1 MSPEGRAAAGI
12 LWGRLR
18 SEVDIIKLGLP
29 YRYRQP
35 ILRDVTDLAPVPTRR
50 PARRASGVLSAAW
63 FSSRGDRPALI
74 IDNSATG
81 ENVKD
86 AYSVVSF
93 AEFGERI
100 NERCSALG
108 RTRRLVQLA
117 DVDDI
122 EAMVTL
128 FAALDGGHP
137 LIFSEA
143 GRSATEISA
152 RFRPDAVVSGCGSDV
167 RIEHRKSWGA
177 PTAHELHHDLALLMS
192 TSGTAGGAKL
202 VRLSQEAVVSNAV
215 AIGASLGLS
224 ERDRAVTSL
233 PLHYCFGLSVVTS
246 HLAVGGSV
254 VTTASS
260 VVDPCFWN
268 AVEQWGVTT
277 LAGVPHT
284 FDMLDRV
291 GTDVLRAPTLRLITQ
306 AGGRMESSAVR
317 RYAEFG
323 REVGWDFVVMYGQTE
338 ATARM
343 AISSAADTFSHPS
356 SVGRAIQGGSFR
368 VEPSIQQPEHGA
380 NRMCGVGEVIYTG
393 PNVMMGYAEV
403 PGDLA
408 CGHDVPE
415 LHTGD
420 LGRLDAAG
428 RLEITGRASRFLKLH
443 GKRVDLDHL
452 EHCLSTPERPITCAG
467 DDDGLVAVAITPDC
481 GPAPDHAL
489 RRKVLELVSIPEA
502 RIAAACLPFVP
513 RTASG
518 KIDGPALTRSARS
531 AMPVGRK
538 SSYDRSVA
546 EAFSLV
552 LGLVEVDPESTFADL
567 GGDSFSYVEMS
578 IRLERLLG
586 EIPPDWHLR
595 SIGEL
600 DRMSVVAPLRRRWVM
615 QLDTGVAIRA
625 VAILLIVCT
634 HMRLFRLP
642 GGAHALLALV
652 GFNIARFQLLP
663 DDIPGRLRRSA
674 STIARVAVPTSVWI
688 GVNMLIFGGYSVG
701 AMFLLNNYTGDAVRR
716 GGRWEYWYFETF
728 VQVMCVVAV
737 LFAIPAVRRSE
748 RRAPFGFALGVL
760 VLTLIPRFGLVQLG
774 GEYNEMFRAHTV
786 ACFVALGWCAQRAD
800 TTIRRIAV
808 SVAVVLTTV
817 GYFGQTDR
825 ELRIIAMILA
835 LTWVPTVLV
844 PRLLGRLITPI
855 AAASMWI
862 FLIHWQVWP
871 LLTPWMH
878 DGVAFWLTIAAGI
891 GVWWAVGRLGAV
903 SWRTEFRRP
912 LG

>member
-1 MSPEGRAAAGI
+1 M
-12 LWGRLR
+12 
-18 SEVDIIKLGLP
+18 
-29 YRYRQP
+29 
-35 ILRDVTDLAPVPTRR
+35 TDLAPAPTRR
-50 PARRASGVLSAAW
+50 PARSASRVLSAAW
-63 FSSRGDRPALI
+63 FSARGDEIALI
-74 IDNSATG
+74 IDDGTRG
-81 ENVKD
+81 ED
-86 AYSVVSF
+86 GIGPRPIVSC
-93 AEFGERI
+93 AELGERI
-100 NERCSALG
+100 DERRAALG

-117 DVDDI
+117 DVDDL

-137 LIFSEA
+137 LIFSEG
-143 GRSATEISA
+143 GRSATEIA
-152 RFRPDAVVSGCGSDV
+152 GQFGPDTVVTGRGCEF
-167 RIEHRKSWGA
+167 RIEHRTSWGA
-177 PTAHELHHDLALLMS
+177 RTPHELHPDLAVLMS
-192 TSGTAGGAKL
+192 TSGTTGGAKL
-202 VRLSQEAVVSNAV
+202 VRLSREAVVSNAV
-215 AIGASLGLS
+215 AIGSSLGLS

-246 HLAVGGSV
+246 HLVAGGSV
-254 VTTASS
+254 VATSAS
-260 VVDPCFWN
+260 VVDPCFWG
-268 AVEQWGVTT
+268 AVERWRVTT

-291 GTDVLRAPTLRLITQ
+291 GTDALRSPSLRLITQ
-306 AGGRMESSAVR
+306 AGGRMAPAAVR
-317 RYAEFG
+317 RYAELG
-323 REVGWDFVVMYGQTE
+323 REAGWGFVVMYGQTE

-343 AISSAADTFSHPS
+343 AISSAADTLANSS
-356 SVGRAIQGGSFR
+356 SVGRAIHGGTIR
-368 VEPSIQQPEHGA
+368 IQQSTDQPERETD
-380 NRMCGVGEVIYTG
+380 RMRGVGEVLYSG
-393 PNVMMGYAEV
+393 PNVMMGYADV
-403 PGDLA
+403 PDDLA
-408 CGHDVPE
+408 RGQDVTE

-420 LGRLDAAG
+420 LGRLDDAG
-428 RLEITGRASRFLKLH
+428 RLELTGRASRFLKLH

-452 EHCLSTPERPITCAG
+452 ERRLSTSERPITCAG
-467 DDDGLVAVAITPDC
+467 DDDGLVVAAVSPNCDL
-481 GPAPDHAL
+481 APDHAL
-489 RRKVLELVSIPEA
+489 RREVLELVSVPEA
-502 RIAAACLPFVP
+502 RVAAVRLPLVP

-518 KIDGPALTRSARS
+518 KVDGPALTESARS
-531 AMPVGRK
+531 VMPVAQER
-538 SSYDRSVA
+538 SSDRSVA
-546 EAFSLV
+546 DAFVLV
-552 LGLVEVDPESTFADL
+552 LGLNEVDPESSFAEL

-586 EIPPDWHLR
+586 ELPPAWHLR
-595 SIGEL
+595 PIAELERLSIA
-600 DRMSVVAPLRRRWVM
+600 APSRRRWMM
-615 QLDTGVAIRA
+615 QLDTGVVIRA

-663 DDIPGRLRRSA
+663 DDTPGRLRRSA

-701 AMFLLNNYTGDAVRR
+701 AVLLLNNYTGDAVRR

-737 LFAIPAVRRSE
+737 LFAIPAVRRGE

-760 VLTLIPRFGLVQLG
+760 GLTLIPRFGLVQLG
-774 GEYNEMFRAHTV
+774 GEYNEMFRTHTV

-800 TTIRRIAV
+800 TAIKRVAV

-835 LTWVPTVLV
+835 LTWLPTVLV
-844 PRLLGRLITPI
+844 PRPLGRLITPI

-862 FLIHWQVWP
+862 FLVHWQVWP

-878 DGVAFWLTIAAGI
+878 NGVAFWLTIATGI
-891 GVWWAVGRLGAV
+891 GVWWAVGRLGAAWSRSAFGRVGGQRRTVGRSTRNQV
-903 SWRTEFRRP
+903 SDADTAIRSSDATP
-912 LG
+912 VSA